1 MFMHAWTVV
10 VATTHMIVPAVWLLT
25 SMQVELYL
33 ENPRGSSDT
42 INARCRGT
50 VAGWLL
56 HVNVLKNGTPTPVN
70 VSISSI
76 LYRIDIMQRM

>member
-1 MFMHAWTVV
+1 MHAWTVV

-42 INARCRGT
+42 ISARRGR
-50 VAGWLL
+50 WL
-56 HVNVLKNGTPTPVN
+56 VGC
-70 VSISSI
+70 
-76 LYRIDIMQRM
+76 YM